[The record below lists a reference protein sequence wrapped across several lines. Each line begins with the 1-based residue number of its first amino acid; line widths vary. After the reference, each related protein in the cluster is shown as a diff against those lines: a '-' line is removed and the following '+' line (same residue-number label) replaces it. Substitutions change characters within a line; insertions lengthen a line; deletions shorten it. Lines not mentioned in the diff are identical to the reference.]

1 MKRTTLKTGDGSVT
15 LHIPEWNEQYHSK
28 HGAVAEARHVFIK
41 QGLHYWISQH
51 KVSEVAILEIGF
63 GTGLNALLTQLE
75 AEKNDWKITYTGVEA
90 YPLTQS
96 DLESLNFA
104 SITHSPKELFQKLH
118 AISWEEN
125 HDVSANFSLTKQEKY
140 FSEIQDQQAFDVIYF
155 DAFGIRVQPEL
166 WTEEIFE
173 KMFQALCPKGILV
186 TYAANGKARRA
197 LEAVGFKVD
206 RIPGPPGKKQM
217 MRAIKTP

>member
-1 MKRTTLKTGDGSVT
+1 M
-15 LHIPEWNEQYHSK
+15 HNIP
-28 HGAVAEARHVFIK
+28 
-41 QGLHYWISQH
+41 
-51 KVSEVAILEIGF
+51 
-63 GTGLNALLTQLE
+63 
-75 AEKNDWKITYTGVEA
+75 
-90 YPLTQS
+90 
-96 DLESLNFA
+96 
-104 SITHSPKELFQKLH
+104 
-118 AISWEEN
+118 WEEQSSIDS
-125 HDVSANFSLTKQEKY
+125 HFQLTKLKRR
-140 FSEIQDQQAFDVIYF
+140 FSEINSEDEFDVIYF